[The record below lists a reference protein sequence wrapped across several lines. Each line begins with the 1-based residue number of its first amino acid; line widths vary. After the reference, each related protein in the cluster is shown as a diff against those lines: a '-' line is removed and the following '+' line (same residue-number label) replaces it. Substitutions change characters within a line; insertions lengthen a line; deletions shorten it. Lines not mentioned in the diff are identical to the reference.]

1 MAEIN
6 LIATR
11 YSVQRQPDELVT
23 FDVRFVL
30 LSSPNKSDEV
40 AEALKKM
47 ELFLSKKINLVQ
59 AEDNKQRCFY
69 CGTSNILENI
79 TCSQCGAPL

>member
-6 LIATR
+6 LKATG
-11 YSVQRQPDELVT
+11 YAVQRQPNELVA

-30 LSSPNKSDEV
+30 LSSPNKSEEI

-69 CGTSNILENI
+69 CGVLNSLVNT